1 MAYKLL
7 FSCYIINYSFNNKNM
22 RAFGNLLRDIF
33 NPEKSK
39 HKILRYRFI
48 FKTKKEKELY
58 IADCV
63 EALNQN
69 IIIDDY

>member
-7 FSCYIINYSFNNKNM
+7 CNSFNINHNFNYKNM
-22 RAFGNLLRDIF
+22 RAFGNLLRDVF

-39 HKILRYRFI
+39 HKILRYRYI

-63 EALNQN
+63 EALNEN

>member
-1 MAYKLL
+1 MASKLL
-7 FSCYIINYSFNNKNM
+7 FSCYIINCYFNNKNM